1 VVFALAQP
9 DPERKRAAYWACG
22 LGVLACWPGGA
33 VLGGLIGSAVHDTN
47 AFGLDA
53 MFPAVILALI
63 VKDLRDARTLR
74 AALAGAAVAL
84 VATPFLPAGLPV
96 LLALTALLLLVRT
109 PAANPQ
115 ADRQP
120 VGAQAGSTPC
130 KSPPRWSWPAWPPCP
145 PAPTRSACPASCCAP
160 GSRSRP
166 GPPSCSRRPP

>member
-1 VVFALAQP
+1 MIWVFRINYMRSIYRTL
-9 DPERKRAAYWACG
+9 ERS
-22 LGVLACWPGGA
+22 VLADVGLTCVA
-33 VLGGLIGSAVHDTN
+33 VFGGLIGSAVHDTT

-109 PAANPQ
+109 PATKASTSPGHQ
-115 ADRQP
+115 A
-120 VGAQAGSTPC
+120 ST
-130 KSPPRWSWPAWPPCP
+130 SPGQEPAAAEVRT
-145 PAPTRSACPASCCAP
+145 AP
-160 GSRSRP
+160 
-166 GPPSCSRRPP
+166 